1 MAGIPASIDDV
12 TAAWL
17 GEVTG
22 RDVEAVGIEQIG
34 EGIGVSSALYRC
46 RLDCGGIPESVIVK
60 LPALDEAAVFTS
72 TVLSMYKREVAF
84 FRELAAL
91 SPIRVPACHHAAVD
105 EESRFVLVMEDLGE
119 HRVVDQVLGM
129 GLDDA
134 RAAVDGL
141 ARWHATWWGKG
152 EALAEA
158 GVTLSLADP
167 IYPAIVPMVFD
178 EGWDKV
184 VAAGIDVPGPIR
196 AVREGFNAAIP
207 GLLADLAQAPTTVI
221 HGDYRAD
228 NLVFCDDGSVAAFD
242 FQLIGTGSGSYDLAY
257 FVTQSLEPEPRLRR
271 GAGSVRALHG
281 RPEGRRGARG
291 RPRTALGGLPEG
303 GPVLP
308 GVPDRGEP
316 GHGPRRPAPAGA
328 GRVHD
333 GPVQQGHGR
342 ARAGRA
348 PLTSPDCLAVSA
360 RADLR

>member
-1 MAGIPASIDDV
+1 MTAIPASIDEV

-17 GEVTG
+17 AEVTG
-22 RDVEAVGIEQIG
+22 REVEAVGIEQIG

-46 RLDCGGIPESVIVK
+46 WLDCGGMPESVIVK

-105 EESRFVLVMEDLGE
+105 DESRFLLVMEDLGE

-141 ARWHATWWGKG
+141 ARWHATWWGKA

-184 VAAGIDVPGPIR
+184 IAAGIDVPDPIR
-196 AVREGFNAAIP
+196 AVREGFNAALP

-228 NLVFCDDGSVAAFD
+228 NLVFCPDGSVAAFD

-257 FVTQSLEPEPRLRR
+257 FVTQSLEPSLASAEERGLFERYTAGLLAGGVPEGDLGRLWEDYRKAALFCLVYPIVASRGMDLDDPRQ
-271 GAGSVRALHG
+271 RALVECMMG
-281 RPEGRRGARG
+281 RFS
-291 RPRTALGGLPEG
+291 
-303 GPVLP
+303 
-308 GVPDRGEP
+308 
-316 GHGPRRPAPAGA
+316 
-328 GRVHD
+328 
-333 GPVQQGHGR
+333 R
-342 ARAGRA
+342 AVDE
-348 PLTSPDCLAVSA
+348 LQLVE
-360 RADLR
+360 LL